1 MCCGTT
7 SHLTPD
13 KVTEIIRFCD
23 KDLIQKY
30 DVSVNRYEEYSLTS
44 KFCEFQGCSQIQ
56 VDNKLYLCGTSKAK
70 YDFDSSFMYSIDTT
84 SLPLKVKLEVSSSN
98 AHYYPTLTQYNN
110 EYIFVFGGKKTTKCE
125 LYFIN
130 YNKWKNIPPLPEER
144 YGAVAFMHLPSYSI
158 YLFGGMNAEKKFIPS
173 IIKICLPSFVSWETV
188 YVKESNQELL
198 QRAFPLI
205 YYPQD
210 SNDKFYILGG
220 EKKDN
225 ETSDGIIIIEFNK
238 WDMTVKESRIKMMN
252 KISFRHKQTN
262 IFDFGDKSI
271 YYYDDEKGKKLIKV
285 NIEFGESTEI
295 GLNIIA

>member
-110 EYIFVFGGKKTTKCE
+110 EYIFVFGGKK
-125 LYFIN
+125 N
-130 YNKWKNIPPLPEER
+130 NK
-144 YGAVAFMHLPSYSI
+144 M
-158 YLFGGMNAEKKFIPS
+158 
-173 IIKICLPSFVSWETV
+173 
-188 YVKESNQELL
+188 
-198 QRAFPLI
+198 
-205 YYPQD
+205 
-210 SNDKFYILGG
+210 
-220 EKKDN
+220 
-225 ETSDGIIIIEFNK
+225 
-238 WDMTVKESRIKMMN
+238 
-252 KISFRHKQTN
+252 
-262 IFDFGDKSI
+262 
-271 YYYDDEKGKKLIKV
+271 
-285 NIEFGESTEI
+285 
-295 GLNIIA
+295 